1 MSDVGIVVV
10 SYVYN
15 FFVEESN
22 CNVISELLVEGVYW
36 SVLIVINVEEIDSLF
51 AGKIVV
57 FMGSLS

>member
-1 MSDVGIVVV
+1 MFDVGIVVV
-10 SYVYN
+10 FYVYN

-36 SVLIVINVEEIDSLF
+36 FVLIVINVEEIDSLF
-51 AGKIVV
+51 VGKIVV

>member
-1 MSDVGIVVV
+1 MFDVGIVVV
-10 SYVYN
+10 FYVYN

-36 SVLIVINVEEIDSLF
+36 FVSIVINVEEIDSLF
-51 AGKIVV
+51 VGKIVV